1 MTGPIFLDI
10 AFSYTN
16 IQNHLNAMKA
26 RAKIKH
32 KEVNCAVVDVLRATT
47 TIISS
52 LHNQC
57 YEVYPVTSKKEAILK
72 ARELRKK
79 NKKETVL
86 LAGEKNGKAL
96 QGFNLGNSPSDF
108 KYEIVRNK
116 ILVISTS
123 NGTKAINSVRKQENV
138 FLFSLANLSAAAKSI
153 VPSLNKTHNLLIVCS
168 GREGKYC
175 EEDSIASGLLI
186 KKIISLLDVKKF
198 VFTDSA
204 KASIHIANLYK
215 KDILRAFLNCSWG
228 KHLTQLGLKE
238 DLEFCSKIDWSNV
251 VPKLK
256 NGRITLN

>member
-1 MTGPIFLDI
+1 MTSPIFFDV

-16 IQNHLNAMKA
+16 IENHLNAMKA
-26 RAKIKH
+26 SLKIKH
-32 KEVNCAVVDVLRATT
+32 EEVNCAVVDVLRATT

-52 LHNQC
+52 LHNAC
-57 YEVYPVTSKKEAILK
+57 YEVFPVTSKNAAILK

-79 NKKETVL
+79 NKKENVL

-108 KYEIVRNK
+108 KYEIVHKK

-153 VPSLNKTHNLLIVCS
+153 VLSVNKTHNLLIICS
-168 GREGKYC
+168 GREGKFC

-186 KKIISLLDVKKF
+186 KKIISLLDIKEF
-198 VFTDSA
+198 VCTDSA
-204 KASIHIANLYK
+204 KASIHIANFYK
-215 KDILRAFLNCSWG
+215 KDILRAFSNCSWG
-228 KHLTQLGLKE
+228 KHLIQLGLKK

-251 VPKLK
+251 VPKFK
-256 NGRITLN
+256 NGKITLN